1 MSNFMFFE
9 GHKQAMTKFYLFLVR
24 LPWFAKKVRWNKR
37 EKDWKDASSFLLK
50 VMLHKMIRNDDF

>member
-1 MSNFMFFE
+1 MLCYVIC
-9 GHKQAMTKFYLFLVR
+9 YLFLVR

-50 VMLHKMIRNDDF
+50 VMLHETIRKDDF